1 MKEMKNIKK
10 TALIVAAFIA
20 VLGISV
26 GGTYAWLSS
35 RTTALENTFEV
46 GSVETIVEEPD
57 MELRGSVVY
66 KKPSIKNVGK
76 NDCYIRARV
85 EISPADAGITLGSIG
100 TGWKQDG
107 DYYYYETPVAPDAS
121 TTNLFEQVILPNDWI
136 VNGVATDSF
145 KDFDVIVYQ
154 EAVQASLS
162 LETGVETNYNNIW
175 TAYGLK

>member
-1 MKEMKNIKK
+1 MRNMSKAKR
-10 TALIVAAFIA
+10 TALIVSCFIA
-20 VLGISV
+20 VLGISI
-26 GGTYAWLSS
+26 GGTYAWLTSQ
-35 RTTALENTFEV
+35 TTALENKFEV
-46 GSVETIVEEPD
+46 GSVETIVEEPP
-57 MELRGSVVY
+57 MELNGSVVY

-85 EISPADAGITLGSIG
+85 EISPADAGITIGSIG
-100 TGWKQDG
+100 SGWTKDG
-107 DYYYYETPVAPDAS
+107 DYYYYTSPVAPNAS
-121 TTNLFEQVILPNDWI
+121 TTNLFEQVILPNNWI
-136 VNGVATDSF
+136 VNGVATEDF

>member
-1 MKEMKNIKK
+1 MKEIKNIKK
-10 TALIVAAFIA
+10 TALIVAAFVA
-20 VLGISV
+20 VLGVSIF
-26 GGTYAWLSS
+26 GTYAYLTS
-35 RTTALENTFEV
+35 RTTALENKFEV

-57 MELRGSVVY
+57 MELVGSVVY
-66 KKPSIKNVGK
+66 KKPSIKNVGL

-100 TGWKQDG
+100 NGWTKDG
-107 DYYYYETPVAPDAS
+107 DYYYYTSPVAPDAS

-136 VNGVATDSF
+136 ANGVATENF

-154 EAVQASLS
+154 EAVQATLY
-162 LETGVETNYNNIW
+162 LETGIETNYNNIW

>member
-10 TALIVAAFIA
+10 IALIVAAFIA

-26 GGTYAWLSS
+26 GGTYAWLNS
-35 RTTALENTFEV
+35 RATALENEFTV
-46 GSVETIVEEPD
+46 GSVETTVEEPD
-57 MELRGSVVY
+57 MELNGSVVY

-100 TGWKQDG
+100 SGWKLDG
-107 DYYYYETPVAPDAS
+107 GYYYYETPVAPNAS
-121 TTNLFEQVILPNDWI
+121 TTNLFEQVVLPDGWI
-136 VNGVATDSF
+136 VNGVATEDF

-162 LETGVETNYNNIW
+162 LETGVETNYNTIW